1 MYVVQE
7 VIIQISLRIPIPTE
21 CFFCRHLERENMRG
35 GYDLINRKCDC
46 SQENHEHK
54 GQCQNTFET
63 FFTQKEPRPIY
74 CEECY
79 QKEVY

>member
-1 MYVVQE
+1 
-7 VIIQISLRIPIPTE
+7 
-21 CFFCRHLERENMRG
+21 MRG